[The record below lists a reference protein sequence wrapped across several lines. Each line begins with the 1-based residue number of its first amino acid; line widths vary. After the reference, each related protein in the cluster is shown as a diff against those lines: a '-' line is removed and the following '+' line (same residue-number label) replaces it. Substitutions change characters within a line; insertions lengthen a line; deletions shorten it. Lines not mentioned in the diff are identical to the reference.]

1 MTTCVLNVIMRQ
13 RRDTADNWKAKN
25 PVLEDGQ
32 IGYETNTGFSK
43 IGDGV
48 TAWRLLPYTSVPMI
62 SDEIIDALFA
72 DIQQQ
77 RENE

>member
-1 MTTCVLNVIMRQ
+1 MTTRVLNVIMRQ
-13 RRDTADNWKAKN
+13 RRDTAENWRVKN

-32 IGYETNTGFSK
+32 IGYEINTGFSK

-48 TAWRLLPYTSVPMI
+48 TTWRLLPYASVPMI

-72 DIQQQ
+72 DIQ
-77 RENE
+77 R